1 MRLDVIFAS
10 TVVML
15 AGLAVIGALILGI
28 VWEWCAIRRMLHA
41 HRRQALLPGGCATRP
56 GVDAARAVAIRTI
69 GRWLSVGWML
79 AALATLGQ
87 DGRLPIFLAWVTPST
102 LLVLGIG
109 ALVGQQRAPSFLDQP
124 SLPYR
129 YRVADDLG
137 QPIAAVVAAA
147 EHEATLTPGLGS
159 RR

>member
-1 MRLDVIFAS
+1 M
-10 TVVML
+10 
-15 AGLAVIGALILGI
+15 
-28 VWEWCAIRRMLHA
+28 
-41 HRRQALLPGGCATRP
+41 
-56 GVDAARAVAIRTI
+56 RTI

-79 AALATLGQ
+79 AALTVLGR
-87 DGRLPIFLAWVTPST
+87 DGRLPSFLAWATPST

-129 YRVADDLG
+129 YRVADDLS
-137 QPIAAVVAAA
+137 QPIAAVVAEA
-147 EHEATLTPGLGS
+147 EYEATLTPGLGF